1 MGANELDKRDK
12 GTLLF
17 AALFVLLA
25 LFMAVYVPSTLGKRY
40 RAAQGQ
46 LTQKQQELQL
56 AQLELL
62 AEQDRV
68 QRQEKLLAVLNAR
81 DPRFDLF
88 SFVNGAVKDAGL
100 STRAKLE
107 IATPNRR
114 TASPNHPMVDL
125 ALTGV
130 SLEELIELF
139 YKVGGS
145 KNLIAVQKMNI
156 EPAVKDR
163 GLKCEI
169 TFVTLKVS

>member
-1 MGANELDKRDK
+1 MGASDLDKRDK

-17 AALFVLLA
+17 AGLFVLLA
-25 LFMAVYVPSTLGKRY
+25 LFMAVYVPTSLGKRY
-40 RAAQGQ
+40 TSAQGQ

-62 AEQDRV
+62 TEQDRV
-68 QRQEKLLAVLNAR
+68 QSQEKLLAVLNAR

-88 SFVNGAVKDAGL
+88 SFVNGALKEAKLND
-100 STRAKLE
+100 RAKLE
-107 IATPNRR
+107 IAATNTR
-114 TASPNHPMVDL
+114 TASPNHPMVEL
-125 ALTGV
+125 EMTGV

-145 KNLIAVQKMNI
+145 NNLIAVHKMNI

>member
-1 MGANELDKRDK
+1 MGTSDLDKRDK

-17 AALFVLLA
+17 AGLFVLLA

-56 AQLELL
+56 ARLDLL
-62 AEQDRV
+62 AEKDRV

-88 SFVNGAVKDAGL
+88 SFVNGALKDTAL
-100 STRAKLE
+100 NDRAKLE
-107 IATPNRR
+107 IAAPNRR

-125 ALTGV
+125 ELTGI

-169 TFVTLKVS
+169 SFVTLKVS